1 MSVYFLFKACKDG
14 DVARVR
20 QAVADGADVRN
31 AVDQGYYNYNFTPLH
46 YACQ

>member
-1 MSVYFLFKACKDG
+1 MSLDYLFDACTKG

-20 QAVADGADVRN
+20 QAVADGVDVRKV
-31 AVDQGYYNYNFTPLH
+31 VDDFFSRKTPLH